1 MDTVVEDIKKSME
14 ETIKS
19 YKVYLSTVKTGRA
32 QVSLFENIM
41 VESYDQKIPI
51 KQLASIS
58 IPEATRII
66 IQPWDTSIIKNIEK
80 AIMKANMG
88 LTPQNDG
95 KVVKISLP
103 PMTEEDRKQVVKLLK
118 RESEK
123 YKINLRN
130 TRKKFN
136 NIVKDMKKDKLIS
149 DDESKKMEKEIQ
161 KITDSFIKE
170 LNDLTEHKQK
180 EIMSI

>member
-1 MDTVVEDIKKSME
+1 MDTVVEDVKKSME
-14 ETIKS
+14 KTMKS
-19 YKVYLSTVKTGRA
+19 YKVYLSAVKTGRA
-32 QVSLFENIM
+32 QTSIFENIM
-41 VESYDQKIPI
+41 VDSYGQQIPI

-58 IPEATRII
+58 IPEATRIV
-66 IQPWDTSIIKNIEK
+66 IQPWDTSVIKNIEK

-95 KVVKISLP
+95 KIIKINLP

-118 RESEK
+118 KESEK

-130 TRKKFN
+130 ARKKFN
-136 NIVKDMKKDKLIS
+136 NVVKDMQKDKLIS
-149 DDESKKMEKEIQ
+149 EDESKKMEKEIQ
-161 KITDSFIKE
+161 KVTDDFIKE
-170 LNDLTEHKQK
+170 LSELAEYKQK

>member
-1 MDTVVEDIKKSME
+1 MDTVVEDVKKSMDK
-14 ETIKS
+14 TIKS

-32 QVSLFENIM
+32 RASLFENIM
-41 VESYDQKIPI
+41 VESYDQKMPI

-95 KVVKISLP
+95 KVVKINLP

-118 RESEK
+118 KESEK
-123 YKINLRN
+123 YRINLRN
-130 TRKKFN
+130 ARKKFN
-136 NIVKDMKKDKLIS
+136 NVVKDMQKDKLIS
-149 DDESKKMEKEIQ
+149 EDESKNMEKEIQ
-161 KITDSFIKE
+161 KITDDFIKE
-170 LNDLTEHKQK
+170 LNELTEYKQK

>member
-19 YKVYLSTVKTGRA
+19 YNVYLSTVKTGRA

-66 IQPWDTSIIKNIEK
+66 IQPWDASIIKNIEK

-161 KITDSFIKE
+161 KITDSFIKK
-170 LNDLTEHKQK
+170 LDDLTEHKQK